1 MAPMNCLS
9 EERYRHSRY
18 AVVSTSDDAITV
30 EMPRFRSSR
39 IGKYCPRLTRRR
51 EQCRAISAVGGRERG
66 WRASPNDFLSQWPM
80 AGVGRVD
87 ERVCQGHRIVNHSA
101 EWVFR
106 CTLCSNTVSPAPP
119 RRSRRNDDLDLA
131 TACLR
136 GGHAAELVMSLNSE
150 RRQSRP
156 CYCRALR
163 KERDRLKHGSETQ
176 YSSRAITR

>member
-30 EMPRFRSSR
+30 EMPRLRSSR

-66 WRASPNDFLSQWPM
+66 WREPKRFPSQWPT
-80 AGVGRVD
+80 ADVGRVD

-101 EWVFR
+101 
-106 CTLCSNTVSPAPP
+106 A
-119 RRSRRNDDLDLA
+119 
-131 TACLR
+131 
-136 GGHAAELVMSLNSE
+136 
-150 RRQSRP
+150 
-156 CYCRALR
+156 
-163 KERDRLKHGSETQ
+163 
-176 YSSRAITR
+176 